1 MTTAR
6 PIVGVV
12 PAAGRA
18 RRISPMPCSKEIFPI
33 GFRTDEHGQVRTQ
46 VVSHHLL
53 AKFARAGATRGY
65 VVLRDGKWDIPA
77 YFGDGHLVGL
87 DLAYVVIPGSLGP
100 PDTVDRAY
108 SFVAGCDVVFGFP
121 DILFGPDDVFEI
133 LLTKMREA
141 KADLALGLY
150 RAVNPQQMDMTQVDD
165 RGRVGGM
172 FLKPKETDLL
182 YGWLCAAWS
191 PNFTEFLHGFVRGE
205 LNRQREA
212 SAYAGI
218 DPQGDLPMGAPIKA
232 AIDAGLETCAV
243 AFPESQYLDIGMPE
257 NLVDAMRGRAG
268 L

>member
-1 MTTAR
+1 
-6 PIVGVV
+6 
-12 PAAGRA
+12 
-18 RRISPMPCSKEIFPI
+18 
-33 GFRTDEHGQVRTQ
+33 
-46 VVSHHLL
+46 
-53 AKFARAGATRGY
+53 
-65 VVLRDGKWDIPA
+65 
-77 YFGDGHLVGL
+77 
-87 DLAYVVIPGSLGP
+87 
-100 PDTVDRAY
+100 VDRAY

-172 FLKPKETDLL
+172 FLKPKETDLR